1 MNILNWCRQMVR
13 SQNLMV
19 VLGLVAVSCGGSA
32 APKSTAQTGVPSVA
46 PPDTLASRIFDFRQD
61 TVLSPLVSSWPRE
74 DRPRTGPGNEPVDG
88 ENVTESVVYKVQLAT
103 TKDLS
108 SAQAARAKAVTEF
121 KQDVQIDYEVPYYK
135 IRVGSFVSPQAAE
148 SLLQQARKL
157 GYQGAWAV
165 RVRASQQA
173 P

>member
-1 MNILNWCRQMVR
+1 VSEWPKDDSPRSRQ
-13 SQNLMV
+13 
-19 VLGLVAVSCGGSA
+19 GSKPA
-32 APKSTAQTGVPSVA
+32 
-46 PPDTLASRIFDFRQD
+46 
-61 TVLSPLVSSWPRE
+61 
-74 DRPRTGPGNEPVDG
+74 DG
-88 ENVTESVVYKVQLAT
+88 EYEAETVIYRVQLAT

-108 SAQAARAKAVTEF
+108 AAQSARAKAVTEF